1 MAARLRL
8 IGISV
13 AAASLSLPMPAYAQS
28 ASLTG
33 SVSALVDILPN
44 VPRAESV
51 TELRLRAA
59 ADVRIEAKPW
69 LRFRFAGLA
78 DGLVADRNGTVS
90 AANADALEAWVE
102 ASGAFSDLRVGM
114 GRLAWGRL
122 DEIQPTDVINPIDVS
137 RFLLEGRSEARIAVP
152 LVRAR
157 LLPSDRLTIE
167 AVLVPHFRQGRF
179 DRLDEASSPFNL
191 PADRSPADAVPPG
204 FCGVVRT
211 CAERWSFSHQPVD
224 GRLQGGARVAG
235 TSGRVDWSVSA
246 WRGFLPF
253 GLVALDDVEQGTASL
268 VHARYTMLGA
278 DLETVKGKWAI
289 RGELAFFPN
298 RPTQGGPGLG
308 LGIFEGHALEGGAG
322 VDRRAGDFTLSA
334 TMLLRWDHIQYRV
347 PEWPGPRDSYK
358 ILEKPVSNL
367 SFVTGFSRSYNRD
380 RVETRM
386 FALINPADA
395 A

>member
-1 MAARLRL
+1 
-8 IGISV
+8 
-13 AAASLSLPMPAYAQS
+13 
-28 ASLTG
+28 
-33 SVSALVDILPN
+33 
-44 VPRAESV
+44 
-51 TELRLRAA
+51 
-59 ADVRIEAKPW
+59 VRIEATPW

-78 DGLVADRNGTVS
+78 DGLAADRNGTVR
-90 AANADALEAWVE
+90 AANADTLEAWIE

-167 AVLVPHFRQGRF
+167 AVLVPYFRRGRF

-191 PADRSPADAVPPG
+191 LADRSPAEAVRPG
-204 FCGVVRT
+204 LCGVVLT
-211 CAERWSFSHQPVD
+211 CADRWSFSHQPVE
-224 GRLQGGARVAG
+224 GRLQGGARVAA
-235 TSGRVDWSVSA
+235 TSGRVDWSLSA

-253 GLVALDDVEQGTASL
+253 GLVAIADVQNGKAALS
-268 VHARYTMLGA
+268 HGRFTMLGA
-278 DLETVKGKWAI
+278 DVETVKGKWAV

-298 RPTQGGPGLG
+298 RPTQGGAGV
-308 LGIFEGHALEGGAG
+308 GIFASDAVEAGAG

-334 TMLLRWDHIQYRV
+334 TVLLRRDHLQYRV
-347 PEWPGPRDSYK
+347 PEWPGPRESYR
-358 ILEKPVSNL
+358 ILEEPVSNVSL
-367 SFVTGFSRSYNRD
+367 VTGFSRTYNRD

-386 FALINPADA
+386 FALINPADEA
-395 A
+395 GFLRGVLSWKPFDDVAVETSVGWFVGDGDDVITQFGDRDFGYVRLKYFFGR